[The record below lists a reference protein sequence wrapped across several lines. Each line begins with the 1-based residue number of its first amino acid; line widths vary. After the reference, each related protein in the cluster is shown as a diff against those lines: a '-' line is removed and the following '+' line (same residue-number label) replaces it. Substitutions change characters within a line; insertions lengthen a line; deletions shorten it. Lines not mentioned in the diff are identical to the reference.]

1 MKFLQGDI
9 AYFELELYV
18 NSALK
23 IPPVN
28 KNVHNKAFSTK
39 VSHSKLVHLIVPHET
54 QSNVIA

>member
-23 IPPVN
+23 IPRVN

-39 VSHSKLVHLIVPHET
+39 VSHS
-54 QSNVIA
+54 

>member
-23 IPPVN
+23 IPRVN
-28 KNVHNKAFSTK
+28 KNVYNKAFSTK
-39 VSHSKLVHLIVPHET
+39 VSHS
-54 QSNVIA
+54 